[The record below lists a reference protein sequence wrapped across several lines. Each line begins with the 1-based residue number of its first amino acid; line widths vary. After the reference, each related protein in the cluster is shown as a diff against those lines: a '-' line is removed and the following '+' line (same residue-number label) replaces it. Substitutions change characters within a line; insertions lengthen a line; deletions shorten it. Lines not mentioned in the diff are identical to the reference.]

1 MSFGEKLRM
10 YRKSRNMTQ
19 GELAERIGLARKHL
33 SDIENEADPPPKIGS
48 IVQIIKE
55 LDLTREEAIDLL
67 VEVGIPSVLFNDPS
81 I

>member
-1 MSFGEKLRM
+1 MSFAEKLRM

-19 GELAERIGLARKHL
+19 TDLAERVGLTSRHL

-48 IVQIIKE
+48 IVQIIRE

-67 VEVGIPSVLFNDPS
+67 VEVGIPFELFDAPS
-81 I
+81 G